1 MVKLKKG
8 CQVSSWWLFVDN
20 SCGVFSIIVTLCPF
34 SKRMLSVITA
44 GCRPVIG
51 KPKMRH
57 AASALPTCRRAT
69 SVDSWRLYRWA
80 CSATGVLPSTIT
92 MWYSMF
98 SFSASVPALRS
109 SRMRRS
115 LVKSVSCSLWTVGR
129 WRSEKSASRR
139 WTWSSIGSKNIF
151 GGKWVSDF
159 LRRSLDQFV
168 GSFGQWRWKWVANLV
183 VVLVDALNRN
193 WSWWML
199 HYICEYYV
207 NPLYSRS
214 KSSISSG
221 NWGHASRIAFP
232 AEQHNPGNSLRNR
245 TLSHNGHISVMA
257 PINDGLA
264 ISWSLFSHRS
274 EHTKT
279 AKHEQEQAN
288 DNDRLSEKLCRLLS
302 AFRLLWERS

>member
-1 MVKLKKG
+1 M
-8 CQVSSWWLFVDN
+8 SRRF
-20 SCGVFSIIVTLCPF
+20 CGSPI
-34 SKRMLSVITA
+34 
-44 GCRPVIG
+44 
-51 KPKMRH
+51 
-57 AASALPTCRRAT
+57 CRRVA
-69 SVDSWRLYRWA
+69 SVDSWRLYRRA
-80 CSATGVLPSTIT
+80 CTATGVLSSRIV

-98 SFSASVPALRS
+98 SFSACVLTLRSWGDCLRKAYPAAFELLVFIGLQSVPVVVELDLPS
-109 SRMRRS
+109 DP
-115 LVKSVSCSLWTVGR
+115 KS
-129 WRSEKSASRR
+129 
-139 WTWSSIGSKNIF
+139 IF
-151 GGKWVSDF
+151 GGKRVYGF
-159 LRRSLDQFV
+159 LRRSLDQFD
-168 GSFGQWRWKWVANLV
+168 GSFGQWWWKGVANLV

-207 NPLYSRS
+207 NPLYSRC